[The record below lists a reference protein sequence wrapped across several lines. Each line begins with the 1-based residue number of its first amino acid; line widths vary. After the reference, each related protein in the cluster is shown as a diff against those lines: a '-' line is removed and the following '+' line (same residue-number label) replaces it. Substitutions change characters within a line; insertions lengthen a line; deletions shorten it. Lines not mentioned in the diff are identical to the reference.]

1 MIKKHKRTISG
12 GMRRTSRIF
21 LTTANAGKVRA
32 LTAFLH
38 QQANVIRYFA
48 EMFWSTQDL
57 SANLAEKVVTDRAV
71 RRFGITARLAQMAA
85 KQAKELV
92 RSQQEREKKRLPRL
106 RRVSVNIDSRGV
118 TIEQGRRSFDVA
130 LRFGSGV
137 PSVTVLLNHTKHS
150 RKFLA
155 DGWTL
160 SKSLRMGLKQGKVW
174 IDLIFEKPKPALRET
189 GDILGIDLGYRYVA
203 TTSRGERFGA
213 DVKTAIERAGK
224 RRKRFHQYIATEIY
238 RTLKQ
243 IDLTGVQVVA
253 LENLKYVKHN
263 KRGTFSRRSNRLL
276 SFWHYTRALHWL
288 RQRCEHFGVRVEMKD
303 PWKTSQRCVQCG
315 NIDKRSRKGEQF
327 QCVACGFMIHADE
340 NGARNLQHL
349 AAMGKY
355 SFHSDKPVS

>member
-21 LTTANAGKVRA
+21 LTTANAGKVQA

-38 QQANVIRYFA
+38 QQANVIRYFV
-48 EMFWSTQDL
+48 EMFWSCRDL
-57 SANLAEKVVTDRAV
+57 SATLAEKTVTDRAV

-92 RSQQEREKKRLPRL
+92 RSQKECEKKRLPRL

-118 TIEQGRRSFDVA
+118 TIEQGRRSFDLA
-130 LRFGSGV
+130 LRFGSGI
-137 PSVTVLLNHTKHS
+137 PSLTVLLNHTKHS
-150 RKFLA
+150 RQFLA
-155 DGWTL
+155 EGWTL
-160 SKSLRMGLKQGKVW
+160 SKSLRMGLAQGKIW
-174 IDLIFEKPKPALRET
+174 IDLIFEKPKPVLRET
-189 GDILGIDLGYRYVA
+189 GEILGIDLGYRYVA

-213 DVKTAIERAGK
+213 EVKTAIERAGK
-224 RRKRFHQYIATEIY
+224 RRKRFHQFIATEIH
-238 RTLKQ
+238 RVLKQ
-243 IDLTGVQVVA
+243 IDLTGVQIVA

-276 SFWHYTRALHWL
+276 SFWHYRRALHWL
-288 RQRCEHFGVRVEMKD
+288 RQRCEQLGVRVEMKD

-327 QCVACGFMIHADE
+327 QCVACGFTSHADE
-340 NGARNLQHL
+340 NGARNLQEL
-349 AAMGKY
+349 ATMGIY
-355 SFHSDKPVS
+355 SFHTAKPVS

>member
-1 MIKKHKRTISG
+1 MSG

-48 EMFWSTQDL
+48 EMFWSTGDL
-57 SANLAEKVVTDRAV
+57 SANLAEKTVTDRAV

-92 RSQQEREKKRLPRL
+92 RSQHEREKKRLPRL

-118 TIEQGRRSFDVA
+118 TMEQGRRSFDVA
-130 LRFGSGV
+130 LRFGSGI
-137 PSVTVLLNHTKHS
+137 PAVTVLLNHTKHS

-160 SKSLRMGLKQGKVW
+160 SKSLRMGLIQGKVW
-174 IDLIFEKPKPALRET
+174 IDLIFEKANPALRET
-189 GDILGIDLGYRYVA
+189 GDVLGIDLGYRYVA

-213 DVKTAIERAGK
+213 EVKARIERAGK
-224 RRKRFHQYIATEIY
+224 RRKRFHRYIATEIH

-253 LENLKYVKHN
+253 LENLKCVNHQ

-276 SFWHYTRALHWL
+276 SFWHYARALHWL
-288 RQRCEHFGVRVEMKD
+288 RQRCEAFGVRVEMKD

-315 NIDKRSRKGEQF
+315 NIDKRSRRGEQF
-327 QCVACGFMIHADE
+327 HCVACGFTIHADE
-340 NGARNLQHL
+340 NGARNLQYL
-349 AAMGKY
+349 ATVGKY
-355 SFHSDKPVS
+355 SFHTTKLGL